1 MKTSNLLAQ
10 DGFILKRVCSIALLG
25 TYMRV
30 FGKGP
35 KEFSDGSIP
44 VQQFLKFETPS
55 KSFKQIHVKNFSHN
69 VDAFILDAVAFKSRT

>member
-1 MKTSNLLAQ
+1 MLL
-10 DGFILKRVCSIALLG
+10 KLLSSSSFG
-25 TYMRV
+25 VVLGAFMRV

-35 KEFSDGSIP
+35 KEFTDGSIP

-69 VDAFILDAVAFKSRT
+69 VDAFILDAVAFKARS